1 MEGFK
6 EEADVRFIKMSV
18 ISVRQPENGTPPTP
32 GDKYNIVYMLFF
44 FFGLGGVLP
53 NVYFM
58 TATDYWMYKFR
69 DPTQENYDSH
79 KRNQLQANFMGIS
92 ATIHSVPG
100 LVTTMILTRYGHK
113 IHIRIRILVSLIAI
127 VVIYILFTAFVV
139 VNTDSWQLA
148 FFVLTLVVSTS
159 ICVLQ
164 IIFQFSNLALISRFP
179 NEYLKSQMYGTSSS
193 GIISA
198 VIQIICLAIGETPT
212 ESALIYFSTGTF
224 ILTVTLILAY
234 VSKNLP
240 FFQYYLG
247 DAVADVKKPVHTLTE
262 MKEVTI
268 RIWPLIGMMFV
279 AIATMCIS
287 HSNITNL
294 VVSECYGENQWCDKL
309 FVPTITFL
317 LADIMALTGRFF
329 AKPIFTPNN
338 AKWFAAFDV
347 TRTILMTPLCLFCNA
362 LPRRHLP
369 VLFPHDWEYIF
380 LLGSIQ
386 LMRAFFSTCSALSM
400 RNLIG
405 DQAELGFLIM
415 QTLGGFTGSIFSL
428 LNPVIVNKL

>member
-159 ICVLQ
+159 IC
-164 IIFQFSNLALISRFP
+164 
-179 NEYLKSQMYGTSSS
+179 
-193 GIISA
+193 
-198 VIQIICLAIGETPT
+198 
-212 ESALIYFSTGTF
+212 
-224 ILTVTLILAY
+224 
-234 VSKNLP
+234 
-240 FFQYYLG
+240 
-247 DAVADVKKPVHTLTE
+247 
-262 MKEVTI
+262 
-268 RIWPLIGMMFV
+268 
-279 AIATMCIS
+279 
-287 HSNITNL
+287 
-294 VVSECYGENQWCDKL
+294 DKL